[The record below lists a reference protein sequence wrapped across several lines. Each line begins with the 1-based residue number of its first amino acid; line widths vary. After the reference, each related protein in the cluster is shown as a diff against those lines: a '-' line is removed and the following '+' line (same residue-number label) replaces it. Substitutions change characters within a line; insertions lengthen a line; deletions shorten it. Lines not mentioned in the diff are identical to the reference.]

1 MDTRIILPP
10 RMAEELRAHL
20 LGDRSS
26 EQMAIALCGVQ
37 RSERRTRL
45 LGRHLVVM
53 PPEAFSHQSAVGLQ
67 LRPEV
72 QRHILM
78 LAAHEQLSQ
87 IDFHTHPGDG
97 PHVGFSGTDDQ
108 SERTMASYLAE
119 RLPGTS
125 YGSVVANGSAVA
137 ARIWDTRDGDV
148 RPLTIAPPDFGGGMA
163 LVANNGHLTGIDAA
177 SFDRQIS
184 AFGRTFQTRMQHL
197 RIGIVGL
204 GGLGSIFVEELT
216 RLGVRDWVLVDP
228 DVVEISNLNRLLGA
242 TVQDVEEEH
251 AKVAVAKRNILC
263 IDADAHVTALR
274 CPAFTAR
281 ALQALSTCDVL
292 IAATDNDASR
302 LVVNALAAQYLI
314 PLVHAGV
321 NLSVQAD
328 GRFDDI
334 SGEVAIPSFGCWCLL
349 CGGMIDATRAA
360 QDLARPEERQLLRER
375 GYLAGVA
382 APAVYHLNGTVA
394 SLAVAE
400 LHNFVAPYRSLRRY
414 LVYREIEGEMMA
426 VNVPQSEECM
436 HCSPE
441 GRLGLGDL
449 VPLWRPNRATATDL
463 PAVVPYRSEDDD
475 TVEVV
480 AE

>member
-1 MDTRIILPP
+1 MDTQIILPT

-20 LGDRSS
+20 LGDRSR
-26 EQMAIALCGVQ
+26 EQMAIVLCGVQ
-37 RSERRTRL
+37 RSETRTRL
-45 LGRHLVVM
+45 LGRHLIVM

-108 SERTMASYLAE
+108 SERTMAAYLAE
-119 RLPGTS
+119 RLPDTM
-125 YGSVVANGSAVA
+125 YGSVVANSSAIT
-137 ARIWDTRDGDV
+137 ARIWNTRDGEV
-148 RPLTIAPPDFGGGMA
+148 RPLTIAPPDFAEGMSF
-163 LVANNGHLTGIDAA
+163 VGNNGHLTGMDAA
-177 SFDRQIS
+177 RFDRQIG
-184 AFGRTFQTRMQHL
+184 AFGQTFQTRMQSL
-197 RIGIVGL
+197 QVGIVGL
-204 GGLGSIFVEELT
+204 GGLGGIFVEELT
-216 RLGVRDWVLVDP
+216 RLGVRDWKLVDP
-228 DVVEISNLNRLLGA
+228 DVVEMSNLNRLLGA

-251 AKVAVAKRNILC
+251 AKVDVAARNIER
-263 IDADAHVTALR
+263 IDANARVVALR
-274 CPAFTAR
+274 CTVFTER
-281 ALQALSTCDVL
+281 ALKALSSCDIL

-321 NLSVQAD
+321 NLSVRAD

-334 SGEVAIPSFGCWCLL
+334 SGEVAVPSFGSWCLL

-400 LHNFVAPYRSLRRY
+400 LHNLVAPYRSLRRY
-414 LVYREIEGEMMA
+414 LVYRELEGEMMA
-426 VNVPQSEECM
+426 VNVPQNEECL

-449 VPLWRPNRATATDL
+449 VPMWRPNREARGQL
-463 PAVVPYRSEDDD
+463 PAAIPNAVA
-475 TVEVV
+475 EVV
-480 AE
+480 AEVVDE